1 MNNEFLNN
9 EIKKMEV
16 MVEGLREK
24 RKENIMNCDRGEID
38 YIEFCK
44 VRDDIN
50 RKLKLFEDELNGLI
64 MEKSIDI

>member
-1 MNNEFLNN
+1 MIMNNEFLNN

-16 MVEGLREK
+16 MIDGLRGK
-24 RKENIMNCDRGEID
+24 RKENLMKCDNGEID
-38 YIEFCK
+38 YIEYCK

-64 MEKSIDI
+64 M